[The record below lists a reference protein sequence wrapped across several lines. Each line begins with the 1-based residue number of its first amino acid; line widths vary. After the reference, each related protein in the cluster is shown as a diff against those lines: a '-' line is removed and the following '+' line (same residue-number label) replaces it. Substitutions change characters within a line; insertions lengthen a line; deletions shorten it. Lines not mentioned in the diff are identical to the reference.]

1 MMPQTANLGVVIIMR
16 FILTALIFLFGLFDL
31 MMALNFLLNPATTA
45 VGFGISTNG
54 IQGLSTLRADFTAFF
69 GVVAACMMI
78 GAWRRNADLLLVPA
92 AVMGIAV
99 TVRAASLAVDGT
111 YPGWQVPMLVEALH
125 VILLIAA
132 WRVLPH
138 HRIEEL
144 TS

>member
-1 MMPQTANLGVVIIMR
+1 MR
-16 FILTALIFLFGLFDL
+16 FVLTVLIFLFGLFDL
-31 MMALNFLLNPATTA
+31 MMGLNFLLNPAATA
-45 VGFGISTNG
+45 TGFGLSANG
-54 IQGLSTLRADFTAFF
+54 TQGLSTLRADFTAFF

-92 AVMGIAV
+92 AVMAV
-99 TVRAASLAVDGT
+99 AVSVRAISLALDAT

-125 VILLIAA
+125 VVLLVAA

-138 HRIEEL
+138 HRIAEL

>member
-1 MMPQTANLGVVIIMR
+1 MR
-16 FILTALIFLFGLFDL
+16 FVLTALIFLFGLFDL
-31 MMALNFLLNPATTA
+31 MMALNFLLNPAGTA
-45 VGFGISTNG
+45 VGFGISANG
-54 IQGLSTLRADFTAFF
+54 VQGLSTLRADFTAFF

-78 GAWRRNADLLLVPA
+78 GAWRRNGDLLLVPA
-92 AVMGIAV
+92 AVMAIAV
-99 TVRAASLAVDGT
+99 TVRGLSLAIDGA

-125 VILLIAA
+125 VGLLVAA

>member
-1 MMPQTANLGVVIIMR
+1 MMPETMINGGVHMR
-16 FILTALIFLFGLFDL
+16 FVLTALIFLFGLFDL
-31 MMALNFLLNPATTA
+31 MIGLSFLLNPAETA
-45 VGFGISTNG
+45 VGVGISANG
-54 IQGLSTLRADFTAFF
+54 IQGLSTIRADFTAFF
-69 GVVAACMMI
+69 GVVAVCMMI

-99 TVRAASLAVDGT
+99 TVRGLSLAIDGT
-111 YPGWQVPMLVEALH
+111 YPGWHVPMLVEALH
-125 VILLIAA
+125 VALLVAA

>member
-1 MMPQTANLGVVIIMR
+1 MR
-16 FILTALIFLFGLFDL
+16 FVLTALIFLFGLFDL
-31 MMALNFLLNPATTA
+31 MIGLNFLFNPAETA
-45 VGFGISTNG
+45 VGFGISANG
-54 IQGLSTLRADFTAFF
+54 IQGLSTLRADFTSFF

-78 GAWRRNADLLLVPA
+78 GAWRRNGDLLLVPA
-92 AVMGIAV
+92 AIMGIAV
-99 TVRAASLAVDGT
+99 SVRALSLAIDGT

-125 VILLIAA
+125 VILLVAA